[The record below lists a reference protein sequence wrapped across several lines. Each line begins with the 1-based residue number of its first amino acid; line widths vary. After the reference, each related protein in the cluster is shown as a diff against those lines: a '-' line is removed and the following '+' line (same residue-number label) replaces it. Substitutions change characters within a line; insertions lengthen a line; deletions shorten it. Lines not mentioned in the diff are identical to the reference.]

1 MGERSMLLTLI
12 GVRGIL
18 RSECF
23 LFLSLFFFHDA
34 SYLAAGISDMVVFEF
49 FSAILV
55 RLWRA

>member
-1 MGERSMLLTLI
+1 MLLTLI